1 MKKLSKYSRKRLA
14 GILNSMKQRCYNPN
28 SPSYNHYGG
37 RGIRICVDWL
47 LDSGSFYKWAIE
59 NGYTD
64 NLSIDRI
71 NNNGDYAPENCRWV
85 TAKVQNN
92 NTRANRFISFN
103 EKTQTMAQWAD
114 EIGIYYPTLEQ
125 RINKLKW
132 PLERALKP

>member
-71 NNNGDYAPENCRWV
+71 NN
-85 TAKVQNN
+85 
-92 NTRANRFISFN
+92 TRANRFISFN